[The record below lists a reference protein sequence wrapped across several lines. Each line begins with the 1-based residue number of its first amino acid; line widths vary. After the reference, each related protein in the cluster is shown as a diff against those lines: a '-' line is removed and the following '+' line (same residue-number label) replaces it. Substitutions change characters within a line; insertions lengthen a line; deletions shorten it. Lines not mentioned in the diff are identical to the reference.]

1 MQQRN
6 AVGGQVGGQGR
17 GAKGGVETSGQ
28 RIVLF
33 AVVLVVLFVLA
44 FVTDVVVV
52 RCLGKRVGEGVQ
64 IQNNQKRVSIIQKRP
79 ATTTTGDCRLQRV
92 NNILQSLVWV
102 RGLD

>member
-1 MQQRN
+1 MQQRH

-17 GAKGGVETSGQ
+17 GAKWGVETSGQ

-52 RCLGKRVGEGVQ
+52 RCLGKKCRGGGTNTKQSKEG
-64 IQNNQKRVSIIQKRP
+64 
-79 ATTTTGDCRLQRV
+79 
-92 NNILQSLVWV
+92 
-102 RGLD
+102 